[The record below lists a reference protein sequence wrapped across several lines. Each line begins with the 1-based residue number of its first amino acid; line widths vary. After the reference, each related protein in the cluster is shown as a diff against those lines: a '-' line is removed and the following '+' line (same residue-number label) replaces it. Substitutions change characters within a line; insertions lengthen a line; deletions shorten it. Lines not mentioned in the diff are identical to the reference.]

1 MRPTASGAKPTFG
14 RICTSLKANNRLS
27 IGTQQQHCE
36 IALLLNPDLAD
47 PAPDGM
53 FPAAL
58 MGERDG

>member
-1 MRPTASGAKPTFG
+1 LAHFA
-14 RICTSLKANNRLS
+14 TSLKANNRLS
-27 IGTQQQHCE
+27 TGTQQQHCE

-53 FPAAL
+53 FPTAL